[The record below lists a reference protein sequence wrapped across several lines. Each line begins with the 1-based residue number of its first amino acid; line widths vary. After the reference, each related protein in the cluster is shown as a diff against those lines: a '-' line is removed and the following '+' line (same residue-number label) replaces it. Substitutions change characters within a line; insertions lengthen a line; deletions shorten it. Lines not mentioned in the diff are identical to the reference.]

1 VSVSAHGYLVAGLL
15 AATAL
20 VMRFV
25 FKPAGNGMDL
35 QLPSSVAAL
44 RAAVGT
50 TDDERRRNRNNTY
63 ADFAFLSAYTAL
75 FVTAGS
81 LLARQGPG

>member
-1 VSVSAHGYLVAGLL
+1 MSVSAHGYLVAGLL

-63 ADFAFLSAYTAL
+63 ADFAFLRYTAL
-75 FVTAGS
+75 FVAAGS